1 LSENKIPEPPYYIKP
16 EDMKKHFL
24 MMLFTLAL
32 STSFVSCRETKD
44 AAEATGE
51 AVEEGVEEVGENT
64 GIGGDDD
71 L

>member
-1 LSENKIPEPPYYIKP
+1 
-16 EDMKKHFL
+16 ML
-24 MMLFTLAL
+24 MMLFTFGL
-32 STSFVSCRETKD
+32 STSFISCRETKD

-64 GIGGDDD
+64 GLGGEDD

>member
-1 LSENKIPEPPYYIKP
+1 
-16 EDMKKHFL
+16 MKKYFL

-32 STSFVSCRETKD
+32 STSLISCRETKD

-51 AVEEGVEEVGENT
+51 AVEEGVNEAGENT
-64 GIGGDDD
+64 GLGGDDD